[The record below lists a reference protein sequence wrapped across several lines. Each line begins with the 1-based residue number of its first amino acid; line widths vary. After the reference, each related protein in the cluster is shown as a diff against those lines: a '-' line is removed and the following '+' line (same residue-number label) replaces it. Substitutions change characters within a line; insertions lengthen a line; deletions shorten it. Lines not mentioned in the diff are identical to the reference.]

1 VWRTLLHERGKG
13 MHPLTSASIS
23 PVLVALAAVY
33 GALVFV
39 VLMNSSEIEVT
50 LGRLKLVFRLRR

>member
-1 VWRTLLHERGKG
+1 